1 MPRPK
6 HPAQDR
12 AEFSAIAAIV
22 ERVPWR
28 RGPLMLNDVLN
39 RAAAGFDIAVSR
51 ALLGRSRA
59 ARARSRTESLGHA
72 ERIAALERIT
82 ATWESHALAPGF
94 FGDEKPATP
103 GLAFVR
109 MDGDVKVVDATWPSA
124 FAPVDDGARGRY
136 LERTENA
143 TAAARLFLHREPRP
157 AVILI
162 HGYRAGHFALEE
174 RVWPLRFMLDR
185 GLDVALFVLPFH
197 AVRARRA
204 GAAFF
209 PSSDPRITNE
219 GFRQAMIDLR
229 SLGAHLRQRGA
240 PAVGVMGM
248 SLGGY
253 TSALAATVDPSLAF
267 AVPIIPL
274 ASLADVARAGGRF
287 VGTADEQRL
296 QYDALVRAHRT
307 ISPLHRPPQ
316 IAADRILVA
325 GAVGDRIT
333 PIEHAR
339 GIAEHFGAPL
349 EEFVGGHLLS
359 FGRGTAFRAAFRL
372 LGRLQLLR

>member
-1 MPRPK
+1 
-6 HPAQDR
+6 
-12 AEFSAIAAIV
+12 
-22 ERVPWR
+22 
-28 RGPLMLNDVLN
+28 MLNDVLN
-39 RAAAGFDIAVSR
+39 RAASGFDLAVSR
-51 ALLGRSRA
+51 ALLGRSAA
-59 ARARSRTESLGHA
+59 ARARSRSESLGHA
-72 ERIAALERIT
+72 DRIAALERVA
-82 ATWESHALAPGF
+82 ATWDAAAVKPGF
-94 FGDEKPATP
+94 FGDDSAPTID
-103 GLAFVR
+103 LAFVR
-109 MDGDVKVVDATWPSA
+109 MEGDVKVVDATWRSA
-124 FAPVDDGARGRY
+124 FTPIDEGARDRY
-136 LERTENA
+136 LERAENA
-143 TAAARLFLHREPRP
+143 TAAARLFLHRDPRP
-157 AVILI
+157 TAILV
-162 HGYRAGHFALEE
+162 HGYRAGHYALEE
-174 RVWPLRFMLDR
+174 RVWPLRFMLER

-240 PAVGVMGM
+240 PAIGLMGM

-253 TSALAATVDPSLAF
+253 TTALAATVEQGLAF

-274 ASLADVARAGGRF
+274 ASLPDVARAGGRF
-287 VGTADEQRL
+287 VGTAEEQRV
-296 QYDALVRAHRT
+296 QHEALVRAHHT
-307 ISPLHRPPQ
+307 VSPLHRASR
-316 IAADRILVA
+316 IAPERVLIA
-325 GAVGDRIT
+325 GATGDRIT

-339 GIAEHFGAPL
+339 GLATHFGAPL

>member
-1 MPRPK
+1 VYVVVEIGA
-6 HPAQDR
+6 PA
-12 AEFSAIAAIV
+12 
-22 ERVPWR
+22 R
-28 RGPLMLNDVLN
+28 RDARFPSRITTMLNDVLN
-39 RAAAGFDIAVSR
+39 RAASGFDIAVSR
-51 ALLGRSRA
+51 ALLGRSA
-59 ARARSRTESLGHA
+59 SARARSRTESLGHA
-72 ERIAALERIT
+72 ERLAALERIAST
-82 ATWESHALAPGF
+82 WDAAATRPDF
-94 FGDEKPATP
+94 FGADATP
-103 GLAFVR
+103 TPDLAFVR
-109 MDGDVKVVDATWPSA
+109 MEGNVKVVDATWRSA
-124 FAPVDDGARGRY
+124 FSPVDEGASPRY

-157 AVILI
+157 TAILV
-162 HGYRAGHFALEE
+162 HGYRAGHHALEE

-197 AVRARRA
+197 GVRAKSA

-240 PAVGVMGM
+240 PAVGLMGM

-253 TSALAATVDPSLAF
+253 TTALAATVDDALAF
-267 AVPIIPL
+267 AIPIIPL
-274 ASLADVARAGGRF
+274 ASLADVARAGGRY
-287 VGTADEQRL
+287 VGTPDEQRL
-296 QYDALVRAHRT
+296 QHDALVRAHRT
-307 ISPLHRPPQ
+307 VSPLHRSPR
-316 IAADRILVA
+316 IAADRVLVA
-325 GAVGDRIT
+325 GATGDRIT

-339 GIAEHFGAPL
+339 GLATHFGAPL